1 MKNSTLQFWKDCTTL
16 QTPPVFL
23 KSPIH
28 NGRSET
34 YLKCYLPSHSL
45 PRSAGKNSVSAF
57 FMTFWKMVHFWF
69 YGQEFFFNVP
79 RALKDV
85 SFQTN
90 IHLTLLKILKT
101 HSGFKKSNFP
111 LCLQWTLRLYNIRL
125 KKPRVKIKVV
135 SSKIHGKCNKTLW
148 KTRPNML

>member
-1 MKNSTLQFWKDCTTL
+1 MKNSTLQFWKDCTTV

-28 NGRSET
+28 NERSET

-85 SFQTN
+85 SFQN
-90 IHLTLLKILKT
+90 YIHLTLFKILLNVTKFLK
-101 HSGFKKSNFP
+101 HIVGSKKAIFPFVSGGHWNYIIPDSRN
-111 LCLQWTLRLYNIRL
+111 TE
-125 KKPRVKIKVV
+125 
-135 SSKIHGKCNKTLW
+135 
-148 KTRPNML
+148 

>member
-1 MKNSTLQFWKDCTTL
+1 MKNSTHQFWKDCMAV

-34 YLKCYLPSHSL
+34 YLKCYLPSYSL
-45 PRSAGKNSVSAF
+45 PMLAGKNSVSAYS
-57 FMTFWKMVHFWF
+57 MTFWKMVHFWF

-85 SFQTN
+85 SFQN
-90 IHLTLLKILKT
+90 YIHLTLFKILLNVTKFLK
-101 HSGFKKSNFP
+101 HIVGSKKAIFP
-111 LCLQWTLRLYNIRL
+111 C
-125 KKPRVKIKVV
+125 V
-135 SSKIHGKCNKTLW
+135 SSGHWDYIISDS
-148 KTRPNML
+148 RSPE